1 MLKYLD
7 RENFE
12 MKYRQRLLFE
22 MESATSGQN
31 KRQLALN
38 EVFVAEKNVGAS
50 SIYRISVDGDYI
62 GKFKSS
68 GMIISTGT
76 GSTGW
81 LHSAK
86 RFTEHDVA
94 QALSRMG
101 ANGEPGEAVKKLADD
116 LTEKTRFPQDH
127 PELYY
132 YVREPTI
139 MGDYEGHWEGFA
151 KHIEFLSELIDGR
164 VSIDGLSSIDVGLGE
179 TFTVE
184 CRPEHSLKIIKF
196 IL

>member
-1 MLKYLD
+1 M
-7 RENFE
+7 R
-12 MKYRQRLLFE
+12 YRQRLLFE
-22 MESATSGQN
+22 MESVISGES

-38 EVFVAEKNVGAS
+38 EVFVAEKNVGSS
-50 SIYRISVDGDYI
+50 SIYRMSVDGDYI
-62 GKFKSS
+62 GKFSAS
-68 GMIISTGT
+68 GLIISTGT
-76 GSTGW
+76 GSSGW

-94 QALSRMG
+94 QALNRMG
-101 ANGEPGEAVKKLADD
+101 SGGEPAETVKKLADT
-116 LTEKTRFPQDH
+116 LTEKTRFAEDYPYF
-127 PELYY
+127 YY

-164 VSIDGLSSIDVGLGE
+164 VSIDGLSSINIGLGE

-184 CRPEHSLKIIKF
+184 CLPEHKLKIIKF